1 MCSNSTD
8 VQNVMTYNDVQ
19 NDDVKNLVTDNS
31 NQNMSD
37 GIERERRRGINLE
50 NQLREIRK
58 SLITLIKT
66 INKNE
71 MN

>member
-1 MCSNSTD
+1 MCSNSAD
-8 VQNVMTYNDVQ
+8 VQNVITYNDVQ

-50 NQLREIRK
+50 NQLREI
-58 SLITLIKT
+58 
-66 INKNE
+66 
-71 MN
+71 